1 MSPRNWLRLIWIQ
14 WILIKHGLDDLLFEW
29 TPLRHVRPLRRLLP
43 WHWKLR
49 KTPLAI
55 RLRLAL
61 EELGPLYVKFGQL
74 LSTRRDLL
82 PRDFIDELTKLQDQV
97 PPFPGTLARNA
108 IEAAWKEP
116 LDRHLAAFDET
127 PLASASIAQ
136 VHAARLHD
144 GRDVV
149 IKIIRPGIDRLIKRD
164 LILLDHLAYWVER
177 YWGPGVHLHPRAIVA
192 KFAQTLH
199 DELNLLQEAGHA
211 SQLRRNFKDSPFLE
225 IPEII
230 WELTRERIM
239 VMERIYGIP
248 IHDFSLLRAH
258 GVDFRELAQRGVSI
272 FFTQVFRDNFFH
284 ADMHPGNLFVD
295 LRDPL
300 HPRYQAVDFGI
311 MGTLTEED
319 RHYLAANFLAFFNRD
334 YRQVA
339 RLHLL
344 SGWVPPQT
352 PLDELEAAIR
362 SVCEPIFNRPLKEI
376 SLGQLLIRL
385 FQTARRFNVDL
396 KPELVLLQKTLIA
409 VEGLGRQLDPDLD
422 LWKSAKPLLERWM
435 RQQVS
440 PLNLLRHGIENWPA
454 LSWGLQAWLDEATH
468 RMARNGPSGSPQ
480 PADPVGENQESL
492 PRPFHIRLIVAG
504 LVLASGFTWVALDL
518 SPKLLGPALLV
529 LSGVL
534 LAYLWW
540 RPH

>member
-1 MSPRNWLRLIWIQ
+1 MSIGNWLRLIWIQ

-29 TPLRHVRPLRRLLP
+29 TPLHHVRPLRRLLP

-74 LSTRRDLL
+74 LSTRSDLL

-97 PPFPGTLARNA
+97 PPFPGALARVA
-108 IEAAWKEP
+108 VEAAWREP
-116 LDRHLAAFDET
+116 LGRHLSSFDEI

-149 IKIIRPGIDRLIKRD
+149 IKIIRPGIERLIKRD
-164 LILLDHLAYWVER
+164 LILLDRLAFWVER
-177 YWGPGVHLHPRAIVA
+177 NWAPGVHLHPRAIVA

-211 SQLRRNFKDSPFLE
+211 SQLRHNFQDSPFLGV
-225 IPEII
+225 PEVV
-230 WELTRERIM
+230 WELTRERVM

-248 IHDFSLLRAH
+248 IHDFAGLRAH
-258 GVDFRELAQRGVSI
+258 GVDFKELAQRGVSI

-295 LRDPL
+295 ARDPG
-300 HPRYQAVDFGI
+300 HPRYLAVDFGI

-339 RLHLL
+339 KLHLL
-344 SGWVPPQT
+344 SGWVPPHT
-352 PLDELEAAIR
+352 PLDELEGAIR

-422 LWKSAKPLLERWM
+422 LWKSSKPLLERWM

-440 PLNLLRHGIENWPA
+440 PISLLHHGIENWPA
-454 LSWGLQAWLDEATH
+454 LSWALQTWLDEAPH
-468 RMARNGPSGSPQ
+468 RLARNEADGPMAHRESAEKTRA
-480 PADPVGENQESL
+480 PAPPFPV
-492 PRPFHIRLIVAG
+492 RLAIAG
-504 LVLASGFTWVALDL
+504 LVLASGLVWVPLGL
-518 SPKLLGPALLV
+518 SPEPVGPVLLV
-529 LSGVL
+529 LSGL
-534 LAYLWW
+534 MLAFLWW
-540 RPH
+540 RPR